1 MTATTRK
8 ENALDIP
15 AWLRRYQI
23 DGKTLLGLISSLELV
38 SSHLK
43 GYGPECLNQS
53 DIQTLDDLREQLVQ
67 RKKGWPDRQHEPVD
81 TQPEPLPNVAEP
93 IDPSTISLKASLKE
107 RVGMQ
112 IVDAIEGGCNTFA
125 RIRKAIPTLRV
136 EGQDI
141 EMPDR
146 VLKSALRYM
155 VGGRRDD
162 VRIVKVSKKVYAI
175 ERGVIR

>member
-1 MTATTRK
+1 MTKGKNLTK
-8 ENALDIP
+8 DEDVLEIP
-15 AWLRRYQI
+15 AFLRRYATI
-23 DGKTLLGLISSLELV
+23 DAQMMERLILSLELV

-43 GYGPECLNQS
+43 GYGPECLGQS

-67 RKKGWPDRQHEPVD
+67 RKKGWPD
-81 TQPEPLPNVAEP
+81 TQPEPLPNAAEP

-112 IVDAIEGGCNTFA
+112 IVDAIDEGSNTFV

-146 VLKSALRYM
+146 VLKSALHYM
-155 VGGRRDD
+155 INGRRDD

-175 ERGVIR
+175 ERR

>member
-43 GYGPECLNQS
+43 GYGPECLNQL

-67 RKKGWPDRQHEPVD
+67 RKKGWPAREPVD
-81 TQPEPLPNVAEP
+81 THPEPLPNVAEP
-93 IDPSTISLKASLKE
+93 IDQSTISLKATLKE
-107 RVGMQ
+107 RVGLQ
-112 IVDAIEGGCNTFA
+112 IVVAIEGGCNTFA